1 MILDEFIKELES
13 PNIHRVA
20 VDTNE
25 LLAFLKEL
33 KGARELIRHQSQCIE
48 SQARYIEEHIDRR

>member
-1 MILDEFIKELES
+1 MILDEYIKELEN
-13 PNIHRVA
+13 PNIHRLA

-33 KGARELIRHQSQCIE
+33 KDARELIKRQNQCIE
-48 SQARYIEEHIDRR
+48 SQARYIAEHIDRR

>member
-1 MILDEFIKELES
+1 MILDEFLKELES
-13 PNIHRVA
+13 PNIHRFT

-33 KGARELIRHQSQCIE
+33 KGARELIKRQNQCIK
-48 SQARYIEEHIDRR
+48 SQARYIAEHIDRR

>member
-1 MILDEFIKELES
+1 MILDEFIKELEN

-33 KGARELIRHQSQCIE
+33 KGARELIKRQSQCIE
-48 SQARYIEEHIDRR
+48 SQARYIAEHIDRR

>member
-13 PNIHRVA
+13 PNIHRFT

-25 LLAFLKEL
+25 LLAFLKEW
-33 KGARELIRHQSQCIE
+33 K
-48 SQARYIEEHIDRR
+48 EEMED